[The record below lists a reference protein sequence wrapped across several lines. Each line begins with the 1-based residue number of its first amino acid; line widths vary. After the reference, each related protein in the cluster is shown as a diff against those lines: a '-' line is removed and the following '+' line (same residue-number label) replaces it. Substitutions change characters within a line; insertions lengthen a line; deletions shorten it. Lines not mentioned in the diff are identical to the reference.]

1 MAATNGNGSSSNGNG
16 RAPRTVGRKSLLT
29 AKLRT
34 DLCAHLKQGQPH
46 HAAAALVGIHRDTL
60 ARWKRRGKAARAL
73 ADEGLDVPKVEQP
86 YLELLTDLEYAWDY
100 GEGYLM
106 DMALKAARG
115 EIKGRATD
123 FVMLLERTRPEGWR
137 RRSSSEYVDRDK
149 SKPVPKVDV
158 AKLDR
163 EERAHLRALLQK
175 ARHDEHGT

>member
-1 MAATNGNGSSSNGNG
+1 MASDGNGS
-16 RAPRTVGRKSLLT
+16 APAKPPARSGRKSLLT
-29 AKLRT
+29 ARLRAE
-34 DLCAHLKQGQPH
+34 LCEHLKQGQPH
-46 HAAAALVGIHRDTL
+46 FAAAALVGIHRDTL
-60 ARWKRRGKAARAL
+60 MRWKRRGKAARAL

-86 YLELLTDLEYAWDY
+86 YLELLTDLEYAWDF

-115 EIKGRATD
+115 EIKARATD

-137 RRSSSEYVDRDK
+137 RRSSAEYIDRDK
-149 SKPVPKVDV
+149 AKPVPKIDV

-175 ARHDEHGT
+175 ARHDESGS